1 MCSTGAQGPQG
12 HQVEGEV
19 TQLTAVAVEN
29 ILVKNGAE
37 LRIGETGRIELQML
51 QRTQRAWHELESAVK
66 RACAP
71 KPLDGGGFGPRLKL
85 TADDVELCEAIVLG
99 EGSAP
104 QNGWRE
110 CKQALEQAGL
120 I

>member
-1 MCSTGAQGPQG
+1 MAS
-12 HQVEGEV
+12 
-19 TQLTAVAVEN
+19 TAVAQDN
-29 ILVKNGAE
+29 ILVKNGAD
-37 LRIGETGRIELQML
+37 LRVGESGRVELQML

-71 KPLDGGGFGPRLKL
+71 KPDGNGGFGPRLKL

-99 EGSAP
+99 EGSAA